1 MELTRIWE
9 IIRRR
14 KWVVIQAL
22 IVVSL
27 AAVIASYLIT
37 PSYQASSKIL
47 MMKAKK
53 DTIDPARTGLSSLSS
68 IFTASSDVDVNK
80 VLAACRPYMEKMVFR
95 LQLRDEE
102 GNLVNGD
109 ELTQTGAVSTIMEK
123 IFPEPYMS
131 ISQYQGTDILQ
142 IKAASPHPQ
151 EAMMMANTLAEVM
164 VAQNQIQVR
173 AEYESAR
180 IFLEDQMHQ
189 VKDRYDTALTKI
201 TDFKKQQKTLDLEI
215 ETRMAAEKM
224 AELLQEK
231 EDNVIDLAEANAK
244 FSRLK
249 QHLATQKP
257 AFLSASTLKENPHIE
272 VLKKRL
278 TELNLQ
284 LSQAT
289 SGLTER
295 HPRVQSLREQIKMAE
310 AELKKEIAVY
320 RSSAPGLIE
329 LQRQIASLEAHLD
342 GVNADIEKYF
352 MAFGDL
358 PDKVY
363 EQADLDMELNVA
375 QQSYSSLLDSLYQIG
390 MAQATTLSEIRIV
403 EPAVRPFSPMSPKKM
418 LNGVLG
424 LFVGLLFGTGLAF
437 AMEYRDDTIRTADDV
452 KQFRPIALMGTVP
465 RFKLKRPCLISA
477 KDANDPLY
485 ESYRRIRN
493 YPTIDEEAVRSL
505 LITSAGPEE
514 GKSTTAVNLGV
525 SFTRQAKK
533 VLIDSDQMGQLIADL
548 KTRFDVVIIDSA
560 PMFVKSDA
568 LVMAKYVDGSII
580 VLASEKT
587 TRRAVNELLDVLT
600 KAHIEPLG
608 FVLNRF
614 AIDKGK
620 YFYHQYYYGHYST
633 ELSVTQGT
641 C

>member
-1 MELTRIWE
+1 
-9 IIRRR
+9 
-14 KWVVIQAL
+14 
-22 IVVSL
+22 
-27 AAVIASYLIT
+27 
-37 PSYQASSKIL
+37 
-47 MMKAKK
+47 
-53 DTIDPARTGLSSLSS
+53 
-68 IFTASSDVDVNK
+68 
-80 VLAACRPYMEKMVFR
+80 
-95 LQLRDEE
+95 
-102 GNLVNGD
+102 
-109 ELTQTGAVSTIMEK
+109 
-123 IFPEPYMS
+123 
-131 ISQYQGTDILQ
+131 
-142 IKAASPHPQ
+142 
-151 EAMMMANTLAEVM
+151 
-164 VAQNQIQVR
+164 
-173 AEYESAR
+173 
-180 IFLEDQMHQ
+180 
-189 VKDRYDTALTKI
+189 
-201 TDFKKQQKTLDLEI
+201 
-215 ETRMAAEKM
+215 
-224 AELLQEK
+224 
-231 EDNVIDLAEANAK
+231 
-244 FSRLK
+244 
-249 QHLATQKP
+249 
-257 AFLSASTLKENPHIE
+257 
-272 VLKKRL
+272 
-278 TELNLQ
+278 
-284 LSQAT
+284 
-289 SGLTER
+289 
-295 HPRVQSLREQIKMAE
+295 
-310 AELKKEIAVY
+310 
-320 RSSAPGLIE
+320 
-329 LQRQIASLEAHLD
+329 
-342 GVNADIEKYF
+342 
-352 MAFGDL
+352 
-358 PDKVY
+358 
-363 EQADLDMELNVA
+363 
-375 QQSYSSLLDSLYQIG
+375 
-390 MAQATTLSEIRIV
+390 
-403 EPAVRPFSPMSPKKM
+403 M

-493 YPTIDEEAVRSL
+493 YPTLDEEAVRSL

-533 VLIDSDQMGQLIADL
+533 VLIVDMDLRRPNLHSYFDLQNDVGISDVLQGKSSAKEAIQETRVGSSFPDPAVLIDSDQMGQLIADL